1 MISGLLNVRSQKGG
15 IIMETRSFSIPNIS
29 CDHCVMTIKNELNEL
44 DGILKVEGDPDKK
57 EITVDWDAPATL
69 ENIKSALREINYP
82 ATD

>member
-1 MISGLLNVRSQKGG
+1 
-15 IIMETRSFSIPNIS
+15 METRSFSIPNIS

-44 DGILKVEGDPDKK
+44 DGVLKVEGDPDKK

>member
-1 MISGLLNVRSQKGG
+1 MISGLLNAKSQKGA
-15 IIMETRSFSIPNIS
+15 IIMETTSFSIPNIS

-44 DGILKVEGDPDKK
+44 DGVLKVEGDPDKK

>member
-1 MISGLLNVRSQKGG
+1 
-15 IIMETRSFSIPNIS
+15 METRSFSIPNIS

-44 DGILKVEGDPDKK
+44 DGVLKVEGDPDTK

-69 ENIKSALREINYP
+69 EKIKSALRDIDYP